1 MTISPDFESIK
12 HLNPYN
18 VEYWEAREL
27 QPLLG
32 YKSSWQN
39 FEKVIKKAMVSCEA
53 TGNIISDHFND
64 AIKPIIGGKGA
75 VQQTKDYYLSRL
87 ACYLIAMNG
96 DPRKPAVAEA
106 QHYFAV
112 STRAHEMHQLRQE
125 QETRIQFRL
134 QVVEGNKNL
143 SEAAAQSGVRSESF
157 GVFHDS
163 GYLGLYAMDS
173 EDIRL
178 RKGIPEGSEILDHMG
193 SEELAANL
201 FRITQTDGKL
211 RREHIIGEDQA
222 IETHFG
228 VGRTIRNT
236 LKDLHAPLPE
246 DLPSAPS
253 IRKQLEDRRRAR
265 QKKLRHE
272 KQQEDQD
279 TLFPE

>member
-1 MTISPDFESIK
+1 MSGPDFDSIK

-32 YKSSWQN
+32 YQSSWQN

-53 TGNIISDHFND
+53 TGNIVADHFND
-64 AIKPIIGGKGA
+64 AIKPIVGGKGA
-75 VQQTKDYYLSRL
+75 VQRTKDYYLSRL

-96 DPRKPAVAEA
+96 DPRKPTIAAA
-106 QHYFAV
+106 QQYFAV

-125 QETRIQFRL
+125 QETRIQIRL
-134 QVVEGNKNL
+134 QVVEGNKSL
-143 SEAAAQSGVRSESF
+143 SEAAAQVGVRSESF
-157 GVFHDS
+157 GIFHDS

-178 RKGIPEGSEILDHMG
+178 HKGVPEGSEILDHMG

-211 RREHIIGEDQA
+211 RRERIVGEDQA

-228 VGRTIRNT
+228 VGRAIRNT
-236 LKDLHAPLPE
+236 LEELHAPLPE

-265 QKKLRHE
+265 QKQLRSE

-279 TLFPE
+279 TLF

>member
-1 MTISPDFESIK
+1 MSNPDFDAIK

-32 YKSSWQN
+32 YQSSWQN

-53 TGNIISDHFND
+53 TGNLVADHFND
-64 AIKPIIGGKGA
+64 AIKPIVGGKGA
-75 VQQTKDYYLSRL
+75 VQKTRDYYLSRL

-96 DPRKPAVAEA
+96 DPRKLQIASA
-106 QHYFAV
+106 QQYFAI
-112 STRAHEMHQLRQE
+112 STRANEIHQLRQE

-134 QVVEGNKNL
+134 QVVEGNKSL
-143 SEAAAQSGVRSESF
+143 SEAATQAGVRSESF

-178 RKGIPEGSEILDHMG
+178 HKDIPEGSEILDHMG

-211 RREHIIGEDQA
+211 RREHIVGEDQA

-253 IRKQLEDRRRAR
+253 IRKQLDDRRRAR
-265 QKKLRHE
+265 QK
-272 KQQEDQD
+272 QQRAQQQQKDQQ
-279 TLFPE
+279 TLL

>member
-1 MTISPDFESIK
+1 MTGPDFDAIK

-27 QPLLG
+27 MPLLG
-32 YKSSWQN
+32 YAAKWQN
-39 FEKVIKKAMVSCEA
+39 FESVIKKAIVSCEQ
-53 TGNIISDHFND
+53 TGNIVTDHFTD
-64 AIKPIIGGKGA
+64 ASKLIATGKGA
-75 VQQTKDYYLSRL
+75 HRHVKDYYLSRL

-96 DPRKPAVAEA
+96 DPRKEEIATA
-106 QHYFAV
+106 QQYFAV
-112 STRAHEMHQLRQE
+112 STRAHEIHQLRQE
-125 QETRIQFRL
+125 QETRIEIRL
-134 QVVEGNKNL
+134 QVAEGNKNL
-143 SEAAAQSGVRSESF
+143 SEAAAQAGVRSESF
-157 GVFHDS
+157 GIFHDS
-163 GYLGLYAMDS
+163 GYLGLYTMDS

-178 RKGIPEGSEILDHMG
+178 HKGIPDGGEILDYMG

-211 RREHIIGEDQA
+211 RRERIIGEDGA

-236 LKDLHAPLPE
+236 LRALHAPLPE

-265 QKKLRHE
+265 NKQMRSK
-272 KQQEDQD
+272 KQQKDQD
-279 TLFPE
+279 TLL

>member
-1 MTISPDFESIK
+1 MAGTDFDSIK

-18 VEYWEAREL
+18 VEYWQAREL

-32 YKSSWQN
+32 YESSWQN

-53 TGNIISDHFND
+53 TGNIIADHFND
-64 AIKPIIGGKGA
+64 AIKPITGGKGA
-75 VQQTKDYYLSRL
+75 VQRTKDYYLSRL

-96 DPRKPAVAEA
+96 DPRKSQIAAA

-125 QETRIQFRL
+125 QETRVHIRL
-134 QVVEGNKNL
+134 QVVERNKSL
-143 SEAAAQSGVRSESF
+143 SEAAAQAGVRSESF
-157 GVFHDS
+157 GIFHDS

-178 RKGIPEGSEILDHMG
+178 HKGIPEDGEILDHMG

-211 RREHIIGEDQA
+211 RRERIVGEDQA

-228 VGRTIRNT
+228 VGRAIRNT
-236 LKDLHAPLPE
+236 LEELHAPLPE

-265 QKKLRHE
+265 QKQLRSK
-272 KQQEDQD
+272 KQEEDQD
-279 TLFPE
+279 TLF

>member
-1 MTISPDFESIK
+1 MSDPNFDSIK

-18 VEYWEAREL
+18 VEYWQAREL
-27 QPLLG
+27 MPLLG

-53 TGNIISDHFND
+53 TGNIIADHFTD
-64 AIKPIIGGKGA
+64 AIKPIVGGKGA
-75 VQQTKDYYLSRL
+75 VQQVKDYYLSRL

-96 DPRKPAVAEA
+96 DPRKEEIATA
-106 QHYFAV
+106 QNYFAV
-112 STRAHEMHQLRQE
+112 STRSHEIHQLYQE
-125 QETRIQFRL
+125 QQARIEIRL
-134 QVVEGNKNL
+134 QVAEGNKNL
-143 SEAAAQSGVRSESF
+143 SEAAAQAGVRSESF

-178 RKGIPEGSEILDHMG
+178 HKGIPEGSEILDHMG

-211 RREHIIGEDQA
+211 RRERIVGEDRA

-228 VGRTIRNT
+228 VGRAIRYT
-236 LKDLHAPLPE
+236 LRELHAPLPE

-265 QKKLRHE
+265 NKQLRS
-272 KQQEDQD
+272 KRQQNIQD
-279 TLFPE
+279 TLL

>member
-1 MTISPDFESIK
+1 MSGPDFDSIK

-32 YKSSWQN
+32 YQSSWQN

-53 TGNIISDHFND
+53 TGNIVADHFND
-64 AIKPIIGGKGA
+64 AIKPIVGGKGA
-75 VQQTKDYYLSRL
+75 VQRTKDYYLSRL

-96 DPRKPAVAEA
+96 DPRKPTIAAA
-106 QHYFAV
+106 QQYFAV

-125 QETRIQFRL
+125 QETRIQIRL
-134 QVVEGNKNL
+134 QVVEGNKSL
-143 SEAAAQSGVRSESF
+143 SEAAAQVGVRSESF
-157 GVFHDS
+157 GIFHDS

-178 RKGIPEGSEILDHMG
+178 HKGVPEGSEILDHMG

-211 RREHIIGEDQA
+211 RRERIVGEDQA

-228 VGRTIRNT
+228 VGRAIRNT
-236 LKDLHAPLPE
+236 LEELHAPLPE
-246 DLPSAPS
+246 DLLSAPS

-265 QKKLRHE
+265 QKQLRSE

-279 TLFPE
+279 TLF

>member
-1 MTISPDFESIK
+1 MSDPNFDSIK

-18 VEYWEAREL
+18 VEYWQAREL
-27 QPLLG
+27 MPLLG

-53 TGNIISDHFND
+53 TGNIIADHFTD
-64 AIKPIIGGKGA
+64 AIKPIVGGKGA
-75 VQQTKDYYLSRL
+75 VQQVKDYYLSRL

-96 DPRKPAVAEA
+96 DPRKEEIATA
-106 QHYFAV
+106 QNYFAV
-112 STRAHEMHQLRQE
+112 STRSHEIHQLYQE
-125 QETRIQFRL
+125 QQARIEIRL
-134 QVVEGNKNL
+134 QVAEGNKNL
-143 SEAAAQSGVRSESF
+143 SEAAAQAGVRSESF

-178 RKGIPEGSEILDHMG
+178 HKDIPEGSEILDHMG

-211 RREHIIGEDQA
+211 RRERIVGEDRA

-228 VGRTIRNT
+228 VGRAIRYT
-236 LKDLHAPLPE
+236 LRELHAPLPE

-265 QKKLRHE
+265 NKQLRSKKQKI
-272 KQQEDQD
+272 QD
-279 TLFPE
+279 TLL

>member
-1 MTISPDFESIK
+1 MSSPDFESIK
-12 HLNPYN
+12 HFNPYQ

-32 YKSSWQN
+32 YKSWRE
-39 FEKVIKKAMVSCEA
+39 FEGAIKRAKDSCEA
-53 TGNIISDHFND
+53 TGNIIDDHFVSGY
-64 AIKPIIGGKGA
+64 KMVKVGSGA
-75 VQQTKDYYLSRL
+75 ERRIKDYTLSRL

-96 DPRKPAVAEA
+96 NPRLSQIAEA

-112 STRAHEMHQLRQE
+112 STRTHEMHQLRQE

-134 QVVEGNKNL
+134 QVAEGNKNL
-143 SEAAAQSGVRSESF
+143 SEAAAQAGVRSESF

-163 GYLGLYAMDS
+163 GYLGLYAKDS

-178 RKGIPEGSEILDHMG
+178 HKGIPEGSEILDHMG

-211 RREHIIGEDQA
+211 RRERVVGEDQA

-236 LKDLHAPLPE
+236 LKELHAPLPE

-253 IRKQLEDRRRAR
+253 IRKQLEERRRAR
-265 QKKLRHE
+265 QKQRRS
-272 KQQEDQD
+272 QPSQEDPP
-279 TLFPE
+279 TLF

>member
-1 MTISPDFESIK
+1 MSSPDFESIK

-32 YKSSWQN
+32 YNKWEQ
-39 FEKVIKKAMVSCEA
+39 FEQVIKKAIVSCEA
-53 TGNIISDHFND
+53 TGNIVDDHFPTGR
-64 AIKPIIGGKGA
+64 KMVKLGSGA
-75 VQQTKDYYLSRL
+75 ERAVKDYTLSRL

-96 DPRKPAVAEA
+96 NPRLPEIAAA
-106 QHYFAV
+106 QQYFAV

-134 QVVEGNKNL
+134 QVAEGNKNL
-143 SEAAAQSGVRSESF
+143 SEAAAQVGVRSESF
-157 GVFHDS
+157 GIFHDS

-178 RKGIPEGSEILDHMG
+178 HKGIPEGSEILDHMG

-211 RREHIIGEDQA
+211 RRERIVGEDQA

-265 QKKLRHE
+265 EKLQRKK
-272 KQQEDQD
+272 KQNEGQEP
-279 TLFPE
+279 LL

>member
-1 MTISPDFESIK
+1 MPGPDFDSIK

-27 QPLLG
+27 MPLLG
-32 YKSSWQN
+32 YKSWRE
-39 FEKVIKKAMVSCEA
+39 FEGAIERAKVSCST
-53 TGNIISDHFND
+53 TGNITEDHFVSGF
-64 AIKPIIGGKGA
+64 KMVKLGSGA
-75 VQQTKDYYLSRL
+75 ERQVSNYSLTRL

-96 DPRKPAVAEA
+96 NPRLPQIAEA
-106 QHYFAV
+106 QQYFAV
-112 STRAHEMHQLRQE
+112 STRTHEMHQLRQE
-125 QETRIQFRL
+125 QETRIQIRL
-134 QVVEGNKNL
+134 QVAKGNKDL

-178 RKGIPEGSEILDHMG
+178 HKGIPEGSEILDHMG

-211 RREHIIGEDQA
+211 RRERIVGEDQA
-222 IETHFG
+222 METHFG
-228 VGRTIRNT
+228 VGRAIRNT
-236 LKDLHAPLPE
+236 LRELHAPLPE
-246 DLPSAPS
+246 DLPSATS

-265 QKKLRHE
+265 S
-272 KQQEDQD
+272 KQQRSKKQQKIQD
-279 TLFPE
+279 TLL

>member
-1 MTISPDFESIK
+1 MSNPDFDSIK
-12 HLNPYN
+12 HLNPYR

-32 YKSSWQN
+32 YQSSWQN

-53 TGNIISDHFND
+53 TGNLTDDHFNG
-64 AIKPIIGGKGA
+64 AIKPIVGGKGA
-75 VQQTKDYYLSRL
+75 VQQVRDYYLSRL

-96 DPRKPAVAEA
+96 DSRKPQIAAA

-112 STRAHEMHQLRQE
+112 ATRANEMHQLRQE
-125 QETRIQFRL
+125 QETRIQIRL
-134 QVVEGNKNL
+134 QVVEGNKSL
-143 SEAAAQSGVRSESF
+143 SEAAAQAGVRSESF
-157 GVFHDS
+157 GIFHDS

-178 RKGIPEGSEILDHMG
+178 HKGIPEGSEILDHMG

-211 RREHIIGEDQA
+211 RRERIVGEDQS

-228 VGRTIRNT
+228 VGRAIRNT
-236 LKDLHAPLPE
+236 LEELHAPLPE

-253 IRKQLEDRRRAR
+253 IRKHLEDRRRAR
-265 QKKLRHE
+265 QKQLQNKQ
-272 KQQEDQD
+272 QQEDQQ
-279 TLFPE
+279 TLF

>member
-1 MTISPDFESIK
+1 MSDPNFDSIK

-18 VEYWEAREL
+18 VEYWQAREL
-27 QPLLG
+27 MPLLG

-53 TGNIISDHFND
+53 TGNIIADHFTD
-64 AIKPIIGGKGA
+64 AIKPIVGGKGA
-75 VQQTKDYYLSRL
+75 VQQVKDYYLSRL
-87 ACYLIAMNG
+87 ACYMIAMNG
-96 DPRKPAVAEA
+96 DLRKEEIATA
-106 QHYFAV
+106 QNYFAV
-112 STRAHEMHQLRQE
+112 STRSHEIHQLYQE
-125 QETRIQFRL
+125 QQARIEIRL
-134 QVVEGNKNL
+134 QVAEGNKNL
-143 SEAAAQSGVRSESF
+143 SEAAAQAGVRSESF

-178 RKGIPEGSEILDHMG
+178 HKDIPEGSEILDHMG

-211 RREHIIGEDQA
+211 RRERIVGEDRA

-228 VGRTIRNT
+228 VGRAIRYT
-236 LKDLHAPLPE
+236 LRELHAPLPE

-265 QKKLRHE
+265 NKQLRSKKR
-272 KQQEDQD
+272 QNIQD
-279 TLFPE
+279 TLL